1 MPPTNRPPIS
11 NTAESLI
18 LPLFHEPL
26 NPQTNQVPTEEVKVT
41 RQLTVKRLRD
51 ILKDYGLPQ
60 SGNRNA
66 LLERLRQFS
75 QAKETWTSQ
84 YRAAPGR
91 QRGDISSQRSAKTE
105 TARVIE
111 QQFGARVKVS
121 TYQPKRV
128 GRAKELRD
136 PPPLGDTRITMFDTW
151 ASRVNKQVGEGI
163 PLVASSV
170 QVLESTDANAGRT
183 AASNSSEA
191 GAVPAPNK
199 GPSSSMFAVR
209 KIENRVSSITQM
221 LSTMQTQLSVIGSA
235 VMGPSAHS
243 SCRDVFPPTSRLPDS
258 PCTGIFAPEF
268 TSDVPASISATA
280 GLDISNLCDQVPDP
294 PAVSFSDNLSQLFRE
309 WYVSSLLIVN
319 GHGIPIQHWPWFYK
333 EKRNIRTNVWSVIR
347 MKWTIW
353 KFIVE
358 EFERHGT
365 EEAFWG
371 EHSDSDGKRHNFKRI
386 CSDLKTGRKNDNRR
400 DADAALNYFGHDL
413 SHPDA
418 LGYFTYKRTG
428 KTLTMTKPEK
438 IGGQWRKLLK
448 EHPEIAE
455 AWAATQPQSDREET
469 WHDDVDGV

>member
-1 MPPTNRPPIS
+1 
-11 NTAESLI
+11 
-18 LPLFHEPL
+18 
-26 NPQTNQVPTEEVKVT
+26 
-41 RQLTVKRLRD
+41 
-51 ILKDYGLPQ
+51 
-60 SGNRNA
+60 
-66 LLERLRQFS
+66 
-75 QAKETWTSQ
+75 
-84 YRAAPGR
+84 
-91 QRGDISSQRSAKTE
+91 
-105 TARVIE
+105 
-111 QQFGARVKVS
+111 
-121 TYQPKRV
+121 
-128 GRAKELRD
+128 
-136 PPPLGDTRITMFDTW
+136 MFDTW
-151 ASRVNKQVGEGI
+151 ASGVNKQVGEGI

-170 QVLESTDANAGRT
+170 QVLESTDADAGRT
-183 AASNSSEA
+183 VASNSSEA

-209 KIENRVSSITQM
+209 KIENRVSSITHM

-235 VMGPSAHS
+235 IMAPSAHS
-243 SCRDVFPPTSRLPDS
+243 SCRDVFLPTSRLPDS

-268 TSDVPASISATA
+268 TSGVPASISATA
-280 GLDISNLCDQVPDP
+280 GLDISNLCDQ
-294 PAVSFSDNLSQLFRE
+294 
-309 WYVSSLLIVN
+309 
-319 GHGIPIQHWPWFYK
+319 FYK

-353 KFIVE
+353 KFLVE
-358 EFERHGT
+358 EFECHGT

-469 WHDDVDGV
+469 WHDDIDGV